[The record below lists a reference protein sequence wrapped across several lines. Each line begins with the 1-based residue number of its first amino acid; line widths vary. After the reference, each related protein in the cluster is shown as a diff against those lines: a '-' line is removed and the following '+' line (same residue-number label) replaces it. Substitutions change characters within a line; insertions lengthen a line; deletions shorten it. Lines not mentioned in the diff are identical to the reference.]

1 MRCIIQA
8 FPLSKAP
15 VHWLLIY
22 WAGPIS
28 LLLRSAV
35 RLRQMSIEVCICD
48 PGLGQSGGS
57 AYATPISSQQHI
69 LVTNNLVA
77 FSPRSP
83 HLLLY
88 IQSRHGCYKKRFVVR
103 TKTVL
108 LLFLPGAPR
117 TPKRPAK
124 LVLTCHRVRSMVVT
138 GETDEPISR
147 WLK

>member
-1 MRCIIQA
+1 MGLS
-8 FPLSKAP
+8 PLFLDSFILFDQVDCGKREGGSR
-15 VHWLLIY
+15 VLIY
-22 WAGPIS
+22 TV
-28 LLLRSAV
+28 L
-35 RLRQMSIEVCICD
+35 VCICD